1 MELEIFEALT
11 AVNVPADKAK
21 AVAESI
27 NSAIDRRYSLHSQQ
41 LATRGDIATIQKDM
55 AEMETRLLK
64 ALTEMQRWTL
74 TALFGGLGALAIL
87 IKHWP

>member
-87 IKHWP
+87 IKFWQ

>member
-87 IKHWP
+87 IKFWP